1 MPKKSAKASK
11 EKKEEGE
18 GRPPDLTLALFIKD
32 AKPRGPKK
40 SAVCLNEDEATPS
53 PLWAAQPRQ
62 AGARAQDGSDPLEVE
77 NSGLPEEVHSRIGA
91 KEDSEKRSGKLQGL
105 AMADEPANETSSSG
119 DKPSSS
125 TATQK
130 GGASAASTDDFKI
143 MRTKKGGYPIYLEKR
158 AKGKKVTVIR
168 QVKGNSKHLLQI
180 LKTKF
185 GTGGLTKPGE
195 VEIQGDFESKLL
207 KFLKENNQYMVQYKP
222 G

>member
-1 MPKKSAKASK
+1 MPKKSTKATK

-18 GRPPDLTLALFIKD
+18 GRPPDLTLASFIKD
-32 AKPRGPKK
+32 AKPRGLKK
-40 SAVCLNEDEATPS
+40 SARLSEEDEATPS
-53 PLWAAQPRQ
+53 PLWATQPHQ
-62 AGARAQDGSDPLEVE
+62 AGGQDGSAFLEVE
-77 NSGLPEEVHSRIGA
+77 NSGLPEEVHCRIGA
-91 KEDSEKRSGKLQGL
+91 KEDAERGAGKLQGL
-105 AMADEPANETSSSG
+105 AMADEPGKETSSSG
-119 DKPSSS
+119 GKPSGS

-168 QVKGNSKHLLQI
+168 QVKGSSKHLLQI

-195 VEIQGDFESKLL
+195 VEIQGDFETKLL
-207 KFLKENNQYMVQYKP
+207 KFLKENSQYMVQYKP